1 MKAKQV
7 YVHTMAVNGK

>member
-7 YVHTMAVNGK
+7 S